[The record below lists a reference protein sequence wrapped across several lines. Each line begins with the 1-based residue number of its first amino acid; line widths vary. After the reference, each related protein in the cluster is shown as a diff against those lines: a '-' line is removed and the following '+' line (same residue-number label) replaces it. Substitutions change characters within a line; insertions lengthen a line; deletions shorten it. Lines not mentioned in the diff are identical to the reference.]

1 MKRQTIRKIA
11 QMTLAAALMSA
22 VAIALSATT
31 AMAAG
36 RAVDPATSG
45 APVGEWLD
53 VLVGFGMLLVVGLGG
68 LWVSQH
74 QMKLR

>member
-36 RAVDPATSG
+36 QAVDPATSG

>member
-11 QMTLAAALMSA
+11 QMTLATTVML
-22 VAIALSATT
+22 AILTAFSATT
-31 AMAAG
+31 AAAAG
-36 RAVDPATSG
+36 LTVDPATSG
-45 APVGEWLD
+45 APAGEWLD
-53 VLVGFGMLLVVGLGG
+53 VLVGFGMLLVIGLGG

>member
-11 QMTLAAALMSA
+11 QMTLATTAMLVALTA
-22 VAIALSATT
+22 FSATT
-31 AMAAG
+31 AAA
-36 RAVDPATSG
+36 ASLTVDPATSG
-45 APVGEWLD
+45 APAGEWLD
-53 VLVGFGMLLVVGLGG
+53 VLVGFGMLLVIGLGG